1 MIRLDQY
8 LVENDLVDSR
18 TKAQQ
23 LIKDSKVTVNSKV
36 ITKPSF
42 KVSGEKIELD
52 DEYVYVSRAAY
63 KLKNFLPLL
72 PFDVKGMNALDI
84 GSSTGGFTEV
94 LLLNGAACVT
104 SVDVGSSQLH
114 ERLRSDARVRSVENQ
129 DIRTFQS
136 DTFFDLITC
145 DVSFISLLHIL
156 EAIDRL
162 SSKYIILLFKP
173 QFEVG
178 KDVKRDKNGVVTDK
192 KAIAAAQLK
201 FEDSCTLLGWKKVMM
216 EASSIT
222 GKEGNLEYCYCYE
235 KSSRRDNEVLD
246 AKS

>member
-8 LVENDLVDSR
+8 LVENNLVDSR
-18 TKAQQ
+18 NKAQQ
-23 LIKDSKVTVNSKV
+23 LIKDSKVKVNKKV

-42 KVSGEKIELD
+42 KVSDESVELD

-72 PFDVKGMNALDI
+72 PFDVGGMNALDI

-94 LLLNGAACVT
+94 LLMNGVNSVT

-114 ERLRSDARVRSVENQ
+114 EKLLNDPRVHSVENT
-129 DIRTFQS
+129 DIRDFKS
-136 DTFFDLITC
+136 DKPFELVTC
-145 DVSFISLLHIL
+145 DVSFISLQHIL
-156 EAIDRL
+156 EAIDTL
-162 SSKYIILLFKP
+162 CSQYMILLFKP

-178 KDVKRDKNGVVTDK
+178 KQVKRDKNGVVTDN
-192 KAIAAAQLK
+192 KAISAAMMK
-201 FEDSCTLLGWKKVMM
+201 FEDACTLLGWKKVAM

-222 GKEGNLEYCYCYE
+222 GKEGNVEYCYCYE
-235 KSSRRDNEVLD
+235 KS
-246 AKS
+246 

>member
-8 LVENDLVDSR
+8 LVENNFVDSR
-18 TKAQQ
+18 NKAQQ
-23 LIKDSKVTVNSKV
+23 LIKDSKVSVNKKV
-36 ITKPSF
+36 ITKASF
-42 KVSGEKIELD
+42 KISDETVELD

-72 PFDVKGMNALDI
+72 PFNVKGLRALDI

-94 LLLNGAACVT
+94 LLMNEVKSVT

-114 ERLRSDARVRSVENQ
+114 QKLLDDERVTSIEKQ
-129 DIRTFQS
+129 DIREYKSEESFE
-136 DTFFDLITC
+136 LITC

-162 SSKYIILLFKP
+162 SSQHIILLFKP

-178 KDVKRDKNGVVTDK
+178 KNVKRDKNGVVVDK
-192 KAIAAAQLK
+192 KAIMSAMIK
-201 FEDSCTLLGWKKVMM
+201 FEDTCALMGWKKTLM
-216 EASSIT
+216 EESSVT
-222 GKEGNLEYCYCYE
+222 GKEGNLEYCYYYS
-235 KSSRRDNEVLD
+235 K
-246 AKS
+246 

>member
-8 LVENDLVDSR
+8 LVENNLVDSR
-18 TKAQQ
+18 NKAQQ
-23 LIKDSKVTVNSKV
+23 LIKDSKVSVDKKV

-42 KVSGEKIELD
+42 KVSDELVELD
-52 DEYVYVSRAAY
+52 DEHVYVSRAAY

-94 LLLNGAACVT
+94 LLMNDVNSVT

-114 ERLRSDARVRSVENQ
+114 AKLLSDERVTSIENQ
-129 DIRTFQS
+129 DIREFKS
-136 DTFFDLITC
+136 EEAFELITC
-145 DVSFISLLHIL
+145 DVSFISLHHIL
-156 EAIDRL
+156 ESINTL
-162 SSKYIILLFKP
+162 SSKYMILLFKP

-178 KDVKRDKNGVVTDK
+178 KDIKRDKNGVVTDK
-192 KAIAAAQLK
+192 KAIAAAMLK
-201 FEDSCTLLGWKKVMM
+201 FEDTCSLMGWNKLLM

-222 GKEGNLEYCYCYE
+222 GKEGNIEYCYCYE
-235 KSSRRDNEVLD
+235 KS
-246 AKS
+246 